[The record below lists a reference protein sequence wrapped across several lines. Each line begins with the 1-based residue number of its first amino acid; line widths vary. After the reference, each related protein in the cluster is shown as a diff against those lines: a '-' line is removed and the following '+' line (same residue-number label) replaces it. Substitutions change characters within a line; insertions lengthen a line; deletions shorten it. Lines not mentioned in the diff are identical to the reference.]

1 MPNPDYLDTASADFA
16 VNFETRLP
24 ALVAAWL
31 ETLRTS
37 LGISANIL
45 VDESEDGSQASKPL
59 PIIPN
64 SWAVSWQAP
73 CLVVNV
79 YETTCGKLPQEL
91 SGTIS
96 IELHNFTGDGGLGVM
111 KENQIVTQL
120 RRHLSVEF
128 DQEGSFTKW
137 LADQSADRKN
147 YQELRLCKPSGTGI
161 LMDADKHTRCRSTM
175 ISFVAFTDEF
185 TPL

>member
-1 MPNPDYLDTASADFA
+1 MPTPDYLDTASAEFA

-128 DQEGSFTKW
+128 GIEGSFTKW
-137 LADQSADRKN
+137 LADQSTNKN
-147 YQELRLCKPSGTGI
+147 YQGLRLCKPAGTGI
-161 LMDADKHTRCRSTM
+161 LLDADKHTRVRLTNV
-175 ISFVAFTDEF
+175 SFVAWVDEL